1 MKLFPALLVILF
13 ITACK
18 DNSSQPAAD
27 SPVAGKDSAATD
39 TTATYL
45 PIIDLIRQDLRRVD
59 SFAGGILKKTT
70 INGKKDS
77 LFIKP
82 AAFHQSAAAFLM
94 PELEATSFRQKF
106 TENSLA
112 DESTGQLQFM
122 YTPNDP
128 AIALR
133 NVVAYITPSSSPS
146 GDQVSRFYLEKEWAA
161 GDTAVKQKLT
171 WKTHQYFY
179 IVTIRQPKKGPAI
192 TSIEKLIWDPEQFGE

>member
-18 DNSSQPAAD
+18 DNSSQSAANTPA
-27 SPVAGKDSAATD
+27 AGKDSTVTD
-39 TTATYL
+39 STLAYL
-45 PIIDLIRQDLRRVD
+45 PIIELIRQDLRHVD

-82 AAFHQSAAAFLM
+82 AVFHQLAAAFLM
-94 PELEATSFRQKF
+94 PELETTTFRQKF
-106 TENSLA
+106 TESSLA
-112 DESTGQLQFM
+112 DESTGQLQFI

-128 AIALR
+128 ALALR
-133 NVVAYITPSSSPS
+133 NVVAYITPSTSSS

-161 GDTAVKQKLT
+161 GDTTIQQKLT
-171 WKTHQYFY
+171 WKTRQYFY